1 MRATRCLSSAGKCLV
16 ITERAVLPGKEK
28 VVMDALLK
36 LQAAARA
43 APGLDHKGALEL
55 IDRTRAGQ
63 IVKGYRGRPALDRD
77 ALAEALAGLSRLVI
91 DGGELIESI
100 DINPFLLSQTGGV
113 ALDGLVVLR
122 RN

>member
-43 APGLDHKGALEL
+43 APGFVSSVAYTDTVNAYKLVVVSRWTDQKHWRAWAGVLERSEAIEAMRPFL
-55 IDRTRAGQ
+55 YDS
-63 IVKGYRGRPALDRD
+63 IVHR
-77 ALAEALAGLSRLVI
+77 V
-91 DGGELIESI
+91 LIEEGSANQ
-100 DINPFLLSQTGGV
+100 DPLL
-113 ALDGLVVLR
+113 
-122 RN
+122 